1 MQFYE
6 NKTVP
11 KLVIINSDIK
21 DKKLIEET
29 LSKKEGNTIS
39 INTAKKGTKAKV
51 VAMAEKNAK
60 ESLNRK
66 LYETN
71 NNKNLFEGVAKKFD
85 LKNVINLVEVYDNSH
100 ISGTNS
106 VGAMVTFGNEGFVKK
121 RYRKFDIKTKGAEQD
136 DFAMLKEVLS
146 RRFKRAILEKGNYLT
161 LPDLILID
169 GGKGQYSSAKEVLD
183 ELVLHDL
190 PMIAIAK
197 GKMRNSGDETFFYN
211 GKSYKFEKNDPT
223 LFFMQRL
230 RDEAHRFAITS
241 HRAKELKDYQNHC

>member
-1 MQFYE
+1 MLDTKNLEKLVFKYFFYRSKQNWGNQAYFPKHDPDQDVSEIMSSFLMQFYE

-11 KLVIINSDIK
+11 KLVIINADIK

-85 LKNVINLVEVYDNSH
+85 LKNVINLVE
-100 ISGTNS
+100 G
-106 VGAMVTFGNEGFVKK
+106 
-121 RYRKFDIKTKGAEQD
+121 
-136 DFAMLKEVLS
+136 L
-146 RRFKRAILEKGNYLT
+146 
-161 LPDLILID
+161 
-169 GGKGQYSSAKEVLD
+169 
-183 ELVLHDL
+183 
-190 PMIAIAK
+190 
-197 GKMRNSGDETFFYN
+197 
-211 GKSYKFEKNDPT
+211 
-223 LFFMQRL
+223 
-230 RDEAHRFAITS
+230 
-241 HRAKELKDYQNHC
+241 

>member
-1 MQFYE
+1 MLDTKNLAKLVFKCFFYRSKQNWGNQAYFPKHDPDQDISEIMSSFLMQFYE

-71 NNKNLFEGVAKKFD
+71 NNKNLFEGVAKKFN
-85 LKNVINLVEVYDNSH
+85 LKSPINLVEVYDNSH

-106 VGAMVTFGNEGFVKK
+106 VGAMVTFGNEGFIKK
-121 RYRKFDIKTKGAEQD
+121 RYRKFDIKIKGTEQD

-183 ELVLHDL
+183 ELGLHDL
-190 PMIAIAK
+190 
-197 GKMRNSGDETFFYN
+197 S
-211 GKSYKFEKNDPT
+211 NDCYCK
-223 LFFMQRL
+223 R
-230 RDEAHRFAITS
+230 
-241 HRAKELKDYQNHC
+241 

>member
-1 MQFYE
+1 METASDQLDFERASIFRDRIKSLNIIQSSQRINEANLVDADVIAGYKESGKACIQVFFYRSKQNWGNQAYFPKHDPDQEISEIMSSFLMQFYE

-71 NNKNLFEGVAKKFD
+71 NNKNLFEGVANKFN
-85 LKNVINLVEVYDNSH
+85 LKSTINLVEVYDNSH

-146 RRFKRAILEKGNYLT
+146 RRFKRAILRKR
-161 LPDLILID
+161 
-169 GGKGQYSSAKEVLD
+169 K
-183 ELVLHDL
+183 
-190 PMIAIAK
+190 
-197 GKMRNSGDETFFYN
+197 
-211 GKSYKFEKNDPT
+211 
-223 LFFMQRL
+223 LFN
-230 RDEAHRFAITS
+230 IT
-241 HRAKELKDYQNHC
+241 

>member
-71 NNKNLFEGVAKKFD
+71 NNKNLFEGVAKKFN
-85 LKNVINLVEVYDNSH
+85 LKKSINLVEVYDNSH

-106 VGAMVTFGNEGFVKK
+106 VGAMVTFGNEGLLK
-121 RYRKFDIKTKGAEQD
+121 RDIE
-136 DFAMLKEVLS
+136 
-146 RRFKRAILEKGNYLT
+146 N
-161 LPDLILID
+161 LILKQKELNKMTLLCLKKFYLE
-169 GGKGQYSSAKEVLD
+169 GLKGQ
-183 ELVLHDL
+183 
-190 PMIAIAK
+190 
-197 GKMRNSGDETFFYN
+197 F
-211 GKSYKFEKNDPT
+211 
-223 LFFMQRL
+223 
-230 RDEAHRFAITS
+230 
-241 HRAKELKDYQNHC
+241 

>member
-71 NNKNLFEGVAKKFD
+71 NNKNLFDGVAKKFN
-85 LKNVINLVEVYDNSH
+85 LKSAINLVEVYDNSH

-106 VGAMVTFGNEGFVKK
+106 VGAMVTFGTRVSLK
-121 RYRKFDIKTKGAEQD
+121 RDIE
-136 DFAMLKEVLS
+136 
-146 RRFKRAILEKGNYLT
+146 N
-161 LPDLILID
+161 LIL
-169 GGKGQYSSAKEVLD
+169 K
-183 ELVLHDL
+183 
-190 PMIAIAK
+190 
-197 GKMRNSGDETFFYN
+197 
-211 GKSYKFEKNDPT
+211 
-223 LFFMQRL
+223 
-230 RDEAHRFAITS
+230 
-241 HRAKELKDYQNHC
+241 